1 FAIPQPTA
9 RRVPDVGA
17 RRPALCDGGRLAW
30 PSRLPR
36 VLLLPDRFNSQRH
49 RSVNSHTSGEKDLK
63 AQIHPTYYE
72 DAVVTCVCGN
82 TFTTGST
89 RKELKTEICSV
100 CHPFFTGTQRIVDTG
115 GQVECFRKRAAKTR
129 SN

>member
-1 FAIPQPTA
+1 
-9 RRVPDVGA
+9 
-17 RRPALCDGGRLAW
+17 
-30 PSRLPR
+30 
-36 VLLLPDRFNSQRH
+36 
-49 RSVNSHTSGEKDLK
+49 LK

-100 CHPFFTGTQRIVDTG
+100 DTG
-115 GQVECFRKRAAKTR
+115 GQVERFRKRAAKTR
-129 SN
+129 S